1 MVRSIYKKPTPG
13 LKNHMR
19 NLCNFKQAVES
30 PKSWRLMGYC
40 YPKSTFLQLKYIQ
53 RIYPT
58 LLSTS
63 CVKSHQMTHIIY
75 AIFML
80 KHYILSTKVA
90 YESENFQTCQC
101 LHWNSLNSSCH
112 FWNQGSA
119 FLRTLHH
126 SSVSWDLLFC
136 TFSSKYLYALDKRI
150 GSKCKLL
157 DFRLLEWKLT
167 KFLMSFFKPQIN
179 FPLNFASPFSVM
191 IHNSSEIF

>member
-1 MVRSIYKKPTPG
+1 MTFDG
-13 LKNHMR
+13 LLLSK
-19 NLCNFKQAVES
+19 
-30 PKSWRLMGYC
+30 
-40 YPKSTFLQLKYIQ
+40 KYIPSAK
-53 RIYPT
+53 IYTKDLSNITFNFLREKSPNDSYHLCHFYAQT
-58 LLSTS
+58 LHTFY
-63 CVKSHQMTHIIY
+63 KSSLWKWK
-75 AIFML
+75 F
-80 KHYILSTKVA
+80 S
-90 YESENFQTCQC
+90 QTCQC
-101 LHWNSLNSSCH
+101 LHWNSLISSCH